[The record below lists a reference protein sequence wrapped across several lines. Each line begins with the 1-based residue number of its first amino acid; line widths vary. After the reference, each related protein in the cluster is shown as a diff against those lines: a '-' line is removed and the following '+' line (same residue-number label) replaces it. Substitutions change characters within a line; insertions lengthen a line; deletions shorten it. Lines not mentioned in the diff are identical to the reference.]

1 MTTGLPTTRVINVSW
16 SLTAAAASYANINTL
31 LIVGD
36 SPVIDTKQR
45 IRSYAAALAVAAD
58 FGSNAPEYKAALTF
72 FAQMPTPQQ
81 LYIGR
86 WARTATPGQLI
97 GAALTTPQ
105 QALANFTAVTA
116 GAFKIQVDAASA
128 PVAVS
133 AINLS
138 AATSLSQVASIV
150 TTALTAAT
158 VGVTCTWNGQQF
170 VFTSSTTGAT
180 SQVSFLTAPASGT
193 DISGLLGGTAALG
206 GYVVNGIA
214 SESPLAAVQALD
226 SIATYWYALSWA
238 CATLLADADYLA
250 VAAYI
255 ETTTHIHGLT
265 TGENSAIT
273 ALNTTDIGS
282 MLQAAAYKRTFG
294 FWSANSPYAAIG
306 ALGDLLTTNLNGSN
320 TMPTLMWKTIVG
332 AVPDAVTTAQANILD
347 NKRYN
352 YFAPFNNGAS
362 IIVNGWCFG
371 DAYVDEVYG
380 ADWLTNQVQTDVFNL
395 LTSVPK
401 VAQTDKGMT
410 LIANTIEASLQRGVT
425 NNYVAPGVWQG
436 PAFGALNT
444 GDQLGTGYYVFIP
457 KIATQSPAARKTR
470 VTPAVQIALK
480 LSGAVDVVSV
490 AITINR

>member
-1 MTTGLPTTRVINVSW
+1 MTTGLPTNRVINVTW
-16 SLTAAAASYANINTL
+16 SLTTAPASYANINTL
-31 LIVGD
+31 LVIGD
-36 SPVIDTKQR
+36 SAVIDTKQR
-45 IRSYAAALAVAAD
+45 IRSYSSLLGVAAD
-58 FGSNAPEYKAALTF
+58 FGNTAPEYLAAASF

-86 WARTATPGQLI
+86 WARTATPGQLV

-105 QALANFTAVTA
+105 QALANFTAITA
-116 GAFKIQVDAASA
+116 GGFKIKVDAAAS

-138 AATSLSQVASIV
+138 SATSLSQVASII
-150 TTALTAAT
+150 TTALASAT
-158 VGVTCTWNGQQF
+158 IGATCTWNGQQF
-170 VFTSSTTGAT
+170 VFTSSTTGAS
-180 SQVSFLTAPASGT
+180 SQVAFLTAPASGS
-193 DISGLLGGTAALG
+193 DISALLGGTAALG
-206 GYVVNGIA
+206 GYVVAGIA
-214 SESPLAAVQALD
+214 AETPLAAVQALD
-226 SIATYWYALSWA
+226 SVATYWYAASWA
-238 CATLLADADYLA
+238 CATTPLDADYVS
-250 VAAYI
+250 VAGYI
-255 ETTTHIHGLT
+255 ETTTHIHAIT
-265 TGENSAIT
+265 TSESSAIT
-273 ALNTTDIGS
+273 AGNTTDIGS
-282 MLQAAAYKRTFG
+282 LLMAAAYKRTFG

-306 ALGDLLTTNLNGSN
+306 ALGDLLTTNLDASN
-320 TMPTLMWKTIVG
+320 TMPTLMWKAIIG
-332 AVPDAVTTAQANILD
+332 AVPDAITTAQANILD
-347 NKRYN
+347 GKRYN
-352 YFAPFNNGAS
+352 YYAPFNNGAS

-380 ADWLTNQVQTDVFNL
+380 ADWLTNQVQTDLFNL

-410 LIANTIEASLQRGVT
+410 LIANTIEASLERGVN

-444 GDQLGTGYYVFIP
+444 GDQLSTGYYVFIP
-457 KIATQSPAARKTR
+457 PIASQSAAARKTR